1 MGRKVGDE
9 GALGVAHVDDS
20 ATGSHSFETLFQVSE
35 QSLIGWVRLV
45 VDVSGLF
52 HLHTHLHLIR
62 FKVKHLLPGRL
73 YNVASIAIVILPV
86 LHR

>member
-45 VDVSGLF
+45 VDVSG
-52 HLHTHLHLIR
+52 
-62 FKVKHLLPGRL
+62 
-73 YNVASIAIVILPV
+73 
-86 LHR
+86 